1 VTWNIPAEL
10 YKRFQELRVHS
21 AQVNFVG
28 IPDSDQDFAVLML
41 DDAVTRGEAVLAAY
55 EKHKDPKLI
64 IDPFEAVRNRIQ
76 GVRHI

>member
-28 IPDSDQDFAVLML
+28 IPDSDQDFA
-41 DDAVTRGEAVLAAY
+41 AY